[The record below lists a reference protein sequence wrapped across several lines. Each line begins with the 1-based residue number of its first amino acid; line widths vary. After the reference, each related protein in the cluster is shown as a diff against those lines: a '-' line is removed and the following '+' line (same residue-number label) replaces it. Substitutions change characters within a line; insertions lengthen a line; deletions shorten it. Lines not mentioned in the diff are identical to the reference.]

1 MPPEVYAPLD
11 RVVNLFGNMG
21 RDVFTNATP
30 GSGQFVDSNMVTR
43 VFHYIDFNQVAG
55 LVQ

>member
-1 MPPEVYAPLD
+1 MPLKVYAPLD
-11 RVVNLFGNMG
+11 RVVNLFGNVG
-21 RDVFTNATP
+21 REVFTNATS
-30 GSGQFVDSNMVTR
+30 GSGQFVNSNMVTR

>member
-30 GSGQFVDSNMVTR
+30 GSGQFVGGDMVAR
-43 VFHYIDFNQVAG
+43 VFHDVDLHQVIG